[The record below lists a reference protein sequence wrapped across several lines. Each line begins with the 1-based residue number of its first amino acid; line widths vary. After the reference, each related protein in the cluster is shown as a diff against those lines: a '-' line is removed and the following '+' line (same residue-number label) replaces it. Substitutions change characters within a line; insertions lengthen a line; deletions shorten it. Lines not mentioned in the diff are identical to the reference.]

1 MPKTAAEKRA
11 VTGTGQL
18 ALKDRVI
25 LVTGGARGIGRAIV
39 EDIVRHGGRVAF
51 TVHTSPVEHASDHV
65 LPLKADV
72 RELDEMQAVVSKTV
86 DHFGRLDALV
96 NNAGIV
102 RDKALMLMEAQDWQA
117 VIDTNLTGVFN
128 ACRSAIVTF
137 MKQKQGRILNI
148 ASVAGLM
155 GAARQVNYAA
165 AKAGMLGLTRSLA
178 REVAP
183 YGITVNAI
191 APGYIDTD
199 MTRGIA
205 EQQRAEMAKKIPLGR
220 FGTAEEVAHLAT
232 YLLSDAAS
240 YVTGQVFVIDGGLLL
255 G

>member
-1 MPKTAAEKRA
+1 MAAGA
-11 VTGTGQL
+11 GQL
-18 ALKDRVI
+18 TLKDHVI

-51 TVHTSPVEHASDHV
+51 TVHTSQAERASDQV
-65 LPLKADV
+65 LPIKADV
-72 RELDEMQAVVSKTV
+72 RELGEMQAAVSKTV

-102 RDKALMLMEAQDWQA
+102 RDKALMLMEAKDWHD

-128 ACRSAIVTF
+128 ACRSAIITF
-137 MKQKQGRILNI
+137 MKQKQGRIINI

-165 AKAGMLGLTRSLA
+165 AKAGILGLTRSLA

-183 YGITVNAI
+183 YGITVNSI

>member
-1 MPKTAAEKRA
+1 M
-11 VTGTGQL
+11 TGTGQL

-51 TVHTSPVEHASDHV
+51 TVHTSPVERASDQV

-72 RELDEMQAVVSKTV
+72 RELGEMQAVVSKTV

-102 RDKALMLMEAQDWQA
+102 RDKALMLMEAKDWHD

-128 ACRSAIVTF
+128 ACRSAIITF
-137 MKQKQGRILNI
+137 MKQKQGRIINI

-205 EQQRAEMAKKIPLGR
+205 EQQRAELAKKIPLGR
-220 FGTAEEVAHLAT
+220 FGTAKEVAHLAT